1 MKRWISLLLILIL
14 GMSGCAKMEEPEP
27 EIVPQTPVEV
37 PESKPVHLHEFT
49 VTVTD
54 QTCIQDG
61 ITIYT
66 CPCGATYEGAPK
78 PAPGHDYLDEIFEP
92 TIASDGFTRH
102 TCTVCGEVVE
112 DSVVPMLPD
121 GIEDGSYFDDAVFLG
136 DSIINT
142 LKVYEQIND
151 CFGDAL
157 FLCRPSYAIRHAAEN
172 TMQLTW
178 RGGSYAIEDVVA
190 ACGAKKLFIQLGM
203 NDVALV
209 GPEHAIEYWE
219 IVLPRIREQSPD
231 IQIFIQAGTPIYRE
245 SGRLTNVNMDAYNE
259 LLKTF
264 AEENGCFFIDIATP
278 FKDEN
283 GYLLQEYCY
292 DNYCHLNV
300 EACGIWARTLKDY
313 LLEHKG
319 EIA

>member
-1 MKRWISLLLILIL
+1 M
-14 GMSGCAKMEEPEP
+14 
-27 EIVPQTPVEV
+27 
-37 PESKPVHLHEFT
+37 
-49 VTVTD
+49 
-54 QTCIQDG
+54 
-61 ITIYT
+61 
-66 CPCGATYEGAPK
+66 
-78 PAPGHDYLDEIFEP
+78 
-92 TIASDGFTRH
+92 
-102 TCTVCGEVVE
+102 E

-136 DSIINT
+136 DSTINT

-178 RGGSYAIEDVVA
+178 RGGSYTIEDIVA
-190 ACGAKKLFIQLGM
+190 ASGAKKLFIQLGM

-209 GPEHAIEYWE
+209 GPEHSMEYWE

-231 IQIFIQAGTPIYRE
+231 VQIFIQAGTPIYRE

-283 GYLLQEYCY
+283 DYLMQKYCY

-300 EACGIWARTLKDY
+300 EACEIWVRTLKDY
-313 LLEHKG
+313 LLEYKG
-319 EIA
+319 EFA